1 MSLLPY
7 DDNLKHIQR
16 QKAGTP
22 VRDSMPMVE
31 VAAEFRSMTR
41 PNAAVLE
48 KNSYGSSSGNAQ
60 LPQLAESMALVAG
73 GPLQPEP
80 KCVATAWNE
89 GRRTSRGGG
98 THTPSASNREAMGG
112 TVS

>member
-16 QKAGTP
+16 QKAATP

-60 LPQLAESMALVAG
+60 LEGALRQAAEESDY
-73 GPLQPEP
+73 
-80 KCVATAWNE
+80 KRATP
-89 GRRTSRGGG
+89 GK
-98 THTPSASNREAMGG
+98 P
-112 TVS
+112 